1 MDDGCE
7 HEDFASFAGPVR
19 VTMKEIPFAIIGA
32 ATVAVLSFLG
42 TRLFTWWQ
50 HHTKFGHLRDFT
62 EGSKR
67 VKIILSSVP
76 VISDADEFIRAQPA
90 NVLFS
95 PTAEGAAV
103 ARLLLKF
110 HDIRKDLQVELQP
123 AKEFAETAND
133 APFVCVGGPSVNEIS
148 DHLIKRYLPNFEI
161 NYPGHEVKIGGSPYS
176 APQQSNGFLL
186 EDYGFLLTG
195 RTPTGTRFA
204 VVWGVYAFGTMVA
217 ARALVELGDKKRY
230 RKSERSGFSKDE
242 GLFLV
247 AHGKVEGY
255 QLTGVVEPVRPQPDP
270 WRH

>member
-1 MDDGCE
+1 
-7 HEDFASFAGPVR
+7 
-19 VTMKEIPFAIIGA
+19 MKEVVFAIVGA
-32 ATVAVLSFLG
+32 AAVAVLSFLG
-42 TRLFTWWQ
+42 ARLFAWWQ
-50 HHTKFGHLRDFT
+50 RHSKLGHLIDFT

-67 VKIILSSVP
+67 VKLVVSSVP

-103 ARLLLKF
+103 ARLWLSF
-110 HDIRKDLQVELQP
+110 HDARKDLQVELQP
-123 AKEFAETAND
+123 AKEFSETAND
-133 APFVCVGGPSVNEIS
+133 APFISVGGPSVNEIS
-148 DHLIKRYLPNFEI
+148 EHLIKRYAPSFEI
-161 NYPGHEVKIGGSPYS
+161 NYPQHEVKIGGSPYS
-176 APQQSNGFLL
+176 APQQSDGFLL

-217 ARALVELGDKKRY
+217 ARALIELGDKKKY
-230 RKSERSGFSKDE
+230 RSSERSGFSRKE

-255 QLTGVVEPVRPQPDP
+255 QLAGTVEPVRPQPDP
-270 WRH
+270 SRH